1 MAALFAAGG
10 CGASKK
16 NASPPASST
25 TTPSTTISKSSSTTS
40 TPLGPGALTGEA
52 KSAATGDIPDN
63 QVYVLFADRS
73 SGYSMKYPEGWAQNG
88 SGRSVVFQ
96 DKNNLA
102 RVVVQ
107 AGPRPTASSVR
118 ADMVALHR
126 KAPSLLFQAAQAR
139 TIAGA
144 PALLVVYSTQSAP
157 NPVTNKQVTLGV
169 DRYYLWHN
177 GKVAIVDL
185 GTPRGVD
192 NVDAYRLMIQ
202 SFRWK

>member
-1 MAALFAAGG
+1 MAG

-16 NASPPASST
+16 KASQPAPST
-25 TTPSTTISKSSSTTS
+25 TTPSTTITTSSSTTS
-40 TPLGPGALTGEA
+40 TPSGPGALTGEA

-63 QVYVLFADRS
+63 QVYVLFANP
-73 SGYSMKYPEGWAQNG
+73 SGGFSMKYPEGWAQSG

-107 AGPRPTASSVR
+107 DGSRPTPASVR
-118 ADMVALHR
+118 ADMVALH
-126 KAPSLLFQAAQAR
+126 KKVPSLLFQAAQAR

-157 NPVTNKQVTLGV
+157 NQVTNKRVTLTV
-169 DRYYLWHN
+169 DRYYLWHS
-177 GKVAIVDL
+177 GRRAVVDL
-185 GTPRGVD
+185 GTPVGVD
-192 NVDAYRLMIQ
+192 NVDAYRLIIE
-202 SFRWK
+202 SFRWR